1 MHGYGQGVLP
11 NLSSLEMSNPK
22 QQEWFTTRLTVICH
36 GRRVTRYITNKGRE
50 RYTTAGTFRM
60 PEITEH
66 ELRLASLEAT
76 TRVLAP
82 FVTHSERV
90 LR

>member
-1 MHGYGQGVLP
+1 MYYT
-11 NLSSLEMSNPK
+11 EKAMS
-22 QQEWFTTRLTVICH
+22 ETCDEVICH
-36 GRRVTRYITNKGRE
+36 ERRVTGYITNKGRE

-82 FVTHSERV
+82 FVTHSEGV